1 MCKVNYNVYSVEAVA
16 NCVLTVAREK
26 NIEITN
32 LKLQKLVYFVQ
43 GFALAMLE
51 HPLFHEEIQAWTY
64 GPVIP
69 TLYHRLKRYGAGVV
83 SGTLQATD
91 SLNQDTEALAVVECV
106 MDKLGNLTA
115 THLVRLS
122 HMEKS
127 PWDAAWKCGKYSKI
141 PLWQMALYF
150 KEMLTPQRA

>member
-16 NCVLTVAREK
+16 NCVLTVARSK

-43 GFALAMLE
+43 GFALALLE

-69 TLYHRLKRYGAGVV
+69 KLYRVLKHYGATPITGV
-83 SGTLQATD
+83 LAAAD
-91 SLNQDTEALAVVECV
+91 SMEEDEEAYTVVERV
-106 MDKLGNLTA
+106 MAKLGHLTA
-115 THLVRLS
+115 TQLVRLS
-122 HMEKS
+122 HAEHS
-127 PWDAAWKCGKYSKI
+127 PWDAARKSGDYSRI
-141 PLWQMALYF
+141 PLWQMAIYF
-150 KEMLTPQRA
+150 KDMLSPQPA

>member
-16 NCVLTVAREK
+16 NCVLTVARARK
-26 NIEITN
+26 IEITN

-43 GFALAMLE
+43 GFALAQLK

-69 TLYHRLKRYGAGVV
+69 KLYHCLKHYGAGVV

-91 SLNQDTEALAVVECV
+91 SLNQDAEALAVVERV
-106 MDKLGNLTA
+106 MDKLGSLTA
-115 THLVRLS
+115 IHLVRLS
-122 HMEKS
+122 HMEKT
-127 PWDAAWKCGKYSKI
+127 PWEAAWKCGKFSRI
-141 PLWQMALYF
+141 QLWQMALYF
-150 KEMLTPQRA
+150 KEMLTPQCS